1 VVLEEAKEF
10 RLGSSTLG
18 AYRGLQD
25 IVSLTAALSFRA
37 RLGLQRSFWTTSR
50 SANSFPA
57 YFRIDDDSE
66 IIEWLDSKRLDNTF
80 LAPFWE

>member
-18 AYRGLQD
+18 ADRGLQD
-25 IVSLTAALSFRA
+25 IVSLTPARSFRA
-37 RLGLQRSFWTTSR
+37 GLGRQRSFWTTSR
-50 SANSFPA
+50 GANSFPD

-66 IIEWLDSKRLDNTF
+66 ILEWPDSKRLDNTF

>member
-25 IVSLTAALSFRA
+25 IVSLAALSFRA

-57 YFRIDDDSE
+57 YFRIDGDSE

>member
-18 AYRGLQD
+18 ADRGLQD
-25 IVSLTAALSFRA
+25 IVSLTPARSFRA
-37 RLGLQRSFWTTSR
+37 GLGRQRSFWTTSR
-50 SANSFPA
+50 GANSFPD

-80 LAPFWE
+80 VAPFWE